1 MASSFVDDSPRGF
14 GLLQRDRDFEHY
26 LDGVNYDLRPSLWV
40 EPLGNWGRGAV
51 QMIEIP
57 TDDEI
62 NDNIV
67 AFWVPQ
73 APAQEGKSYAM
84 RYRLHWFADATSPTT
99 NYAQHGGHRD
109 ARGAATGEARPPA
122 PQ

>member
-14 GLLQRDRDFEHY
+14 GLLQRDRNFEHY

-40 EPLGNWGRGAV
+40 EPLGSWGRGAV
-51 QMIEIP
+51 QLIEIP

-62 NDNIV
+62 HDNIV

-73 APAQEGKSYAM
+73 EPAQAGTSYDM
-84 RYRLHWFADATSPTT
+84 RYRLHWFADERSEEHTSELQSIMRIS
-99 NYAQHGGHRD
+99 YAVFCLKK
-109 ARGAATGEARPPA
+109 
-122 PQ
+122 